1 MSLKNYI
8 INKKLERQ
16 LFQIWKYFHP
26 IQEHP
31 FIVFV
36 FDDVN
41 KYNRLF
47 GWIFETTYPK
57 NNKLRQ
63 HESPPANSRLT

>member
-47 GWIFETTYPK
+47 GWTLI
-57 NNKLRQ
+57 NR
-63 HESPPANSRLT
+63 